1 MQILDIPINQ
11 NQMETTRH
19 GSFGFPAAVYSSVL
33 SRNVLGFTNWHWH
46 EEMQL
51 CRVIQGNVRFSV
63 NQKQYLLQTG
73 DGLFVNSGYLHM
85 AKSEGRAD
93 GAYLCLNFHP
103 RLLASFHGSVFE
115 EQYVQPNLKNP
126 ALEDVLLTKE
136 TPWQRNILD
145 GMERVCRL
153 CEEKMSGYELLAISA
168 LYALWFE
175 LLKNTPCTGG
185 TISRP
190 RFQSNTAVQIIIS
203 YINGHYAEAL
213 TVGEIAREAS
223 LSVSE
228 CCRLFKRVT
237 GDTIFS
243 YLQSLRLSRALDLL
257 KEDIL
262 SISQIAYETGFC
274 SASYFIEVFK
284 KRMGQTPLQY
294 RKSL

>member
-1 MQILDIPINQ
+1 MQVLDIPINQ

-19 GSFGFPAAVYSSVL
+19 GSFRFPAAVYSSVL

-46 EEMQL
+46 EELQL
-51 CRVIQGNVRFSV
+51 CRVFQGSVRFYV

-73 DGLFVNSGYLHM
+73 DGIFVNSGYLHM
-85 AKSEGRAD
+85 AKPEGQAD
-93 GAYLCLNFHP
+93 SAYLCLNFHP

-126 ALEDVLLTKE
+126 ALEDVRLTRE
-136 TPWQRNILD
+136 IPWQRELLEQ
-145 GMERVCRL
+145 MERICAL
-153 CEEKMSGYELLAISA
+153 CEEKTFGYELLAMSA
-168 LYALWFE
+168 MYELWFR
-175 LLKNTPCTGG
+175 LLKNTPGTDG

-190 RFQSNTAVQIIIS
+190 RFRSNAAVQTIMT
-203 YINGHYAEAL
+203 YINKHYDEPL
-213 TVGEIAREAS
+213 TIEMIAREAS

-243 YLQSLRLSRALDLL
+243 YLQSLRLSRATELL
-257 KEDIL
+257 EEDTL
-262 SISQIAYETGFC
+262 SISQIAYDTGFC